1 VTNPKVPHFHAGM
14 VVMTKYVQY
23 MFNLQRNTAKTVVQ
37 QHLWMTFL
45 EQHVEGQRHENVTLH
60 SGTLPPS
67 GQDHKLQVAYRRLS
81 EAEHWWHY
89 SRQQLDAAR
98 AMVDKRTHAIIHL
111 EHHVEQQDLDLEERA
126 ATITTLEQQLQ
137 ALQLQMPPAPVVPAA
152 PSKPDAESD
161 VNEE

>member
-1 VTNPKVPHFHAGM
+1 M

-37 QHLWMTFL
+37 QRLWMTFL
-45 EQHVEGQRHENVTLH
+45 EQHVEGLRHENATLH

-67 GQDHKLQVAYRRLS
+67 GQDHKLQVTYRRLS

-89 SRQQLDAAR
+89 SRQQLDVAR
-98 AMVDKRTHAIIHL
+98 TMVDERTHAIIHL

-126 ATITTLEQQLQ
+126 ATIATLEQQLQ
-137 ALQLQMPPAPVVPAA
+137 ALQLQMPPAPVVPAT

-161 VNEE
+161 VDEE

>member
-1 VTNPKVPHFHAGM
+1 M

-45 EQHVEGQRHENVTLH
+45 EQHVEGLRHENVTLH

-111 EHHVEQQDLDLEERA
+111 EHHVEQQDLDFEERA
-126 ATITTLEQQLQ
+126 ATITTLKQQLQ